1 MCIFT
6 TVRTVHTVTYRYIRN
21 SSRVTTEAS
30 LPTARV
36 LPVNADAGY
45 VGIPQVG

>member
-1 MCIFT
+1 MYFYNSQDSA
-6 TVRTVHTVTYRYIRN
+6 YRDILSYIRN

-30 LPTARV
+30 LPTTSV